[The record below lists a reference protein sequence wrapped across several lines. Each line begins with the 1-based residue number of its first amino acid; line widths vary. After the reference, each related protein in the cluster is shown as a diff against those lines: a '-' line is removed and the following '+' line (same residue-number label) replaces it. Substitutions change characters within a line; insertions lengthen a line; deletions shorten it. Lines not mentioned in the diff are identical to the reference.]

1 MLLVPLFCSSAAVRI
16 IELWPQPIAPCNTAI
31 PLPRSF
37 DGAAEVGYEDVMGGG
52 RPPPSA
58 TVPPSSSAAAA
69 VTPPPHSR
77 RGGMALASAT
87 SPGTFE
93 DVPLRPRGPLRGGMG
108 GGGLHGRASPSAGSY
123 KLKVFTTDRLNA
135 GLGNTTVR

>member
-1 MLLVPLFCSSAAVRI
+1 
-16 IELWPQPIAPCNTAI
+16 
-31 PLPRSF
+31 
-37 DGAAEVGYEDVMGGG
+37 MGGG
-52 RPPPSA
+52 RPPHSA
-58 TVPPSSSAAAA
+58 TAPSSSSTAAA

-93 DVPLRPRGPLRGGMG
+93 DVPLRPRGPLRGGAVG

-123 KLKVFTTDRLNA
+123 KLKIFTMDRLNA
-135 GLGNTTVR
+135 GLGNTTVRGCDGRVWQITWANQALF

>member
-1 MLLVPLFCSSAAVRI
+1 
-16 IELWPQPIAPCNTAI
+16 
-31 PLPRSF
+31 
-37 DGAAEVGYEDVMGGG
+37 MGGG
-52 RPPPSA
+52 QPPSSTLAPPPS
-58 TVPPSSSAAAA
+58 SSSAAAT